1 MKNRQYELRRRRA
14 RQYHRH
20 ARGDTFEQGI
30 LRRHDYGDVDPNGLS
45 WWDDVMFILG
55 GVRINVAWRHPRQ
68 VYQDMIEDAA
78 MKATEHL
85 HETIEGDLFD
95 GAEKTY
101 KKLGRSRKKVVSYT
115 ATRRPGEQ
123 AWFDALRAE
132 EERIGA
138 TAEFTVAPS
147 FKVETLDWCRFVEI
161 VAPVEVRHAAELR
174 SLADLVRRILAGGM
188 TLAHEFPGSIYG
200 KPQWAA
206 DGLAGRPLQPISHR
220 IAGT

>member
-1 MKNRQYELRRRRA
+1 MKNRQYELCRRRV
-14 RQYHRH
+14 RQYHRN

-30 LRRHDYGDVDPNGLS
+30 LCRHDYHDVDPNGLS

-85 HETIEGDLFD
+85 HETIEGEMFD

-101 KKLGRSRKKVVSYT
+101 KKLGRSRKKVVTYT
-115 ATRRPGEQ
+115 AIRRPGEQ

-132 EERIGA
+132 EERIGV
-138 TAEFTVAPS
+138 TAEFFVAPS
-147 FKVETLDWCRFVEI
+147 CRIEMLDWCRYVEI
-161 VAPVEVRHAAELR
+161 VAPLEVRHAAELR
-174 SLADLVRRILAGGM
+174 ALADLVRRILTGE
-188 TLAHEFPGSIYG
+188 TILAHEFPEYIYG
-200 KPQWAA
+200 KPQCDA
-206 DGLAGRPLQPISHR
+206 DGLAGRPLYPISHR